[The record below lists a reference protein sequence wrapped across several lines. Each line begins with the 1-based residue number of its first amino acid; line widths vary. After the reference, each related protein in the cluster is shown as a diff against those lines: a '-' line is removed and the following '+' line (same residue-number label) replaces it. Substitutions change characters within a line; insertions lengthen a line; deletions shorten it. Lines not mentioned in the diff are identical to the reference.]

1 MTTEELIHFVHSQM
15 VQPHTMAHA
24 IVTIPDEIFW
34 TITREQATALTE
46 AFGTTVFLRL
56 PESEQKFFEWL
67 RRTEPAVWND
77 LWGMDVP
84 EGESEE
90 PYLVGLGL
98 LPEMLHEARGF
109 PICDLTTQPNFFF
122 SIKNFNAEEIKP
134 MIDAIVQRIENKVDV
149 SAKEI
154 LLMEIRRAPIDAWRF
169 AYFYK
174 VPIDDV
180 KLIVAELV
188 EDGVLRYAADREDM
202 SEFLEWE

>member
-1 MTTEELIHFVHSQM
+1 MTTQELIGYVHSLIE
-15 VQPHTMAHA
+15 QPAGMAHA
-24 IVTIPDEIFW
+24 VVTIPDDIFW
-34 TITREQATALTE
+34 SISREQAEALTE

-56 PESEQKFFEWL
+56 PESEKKFFDWL
-67 RRTEPAVWND
+67 RSTEPAVWQD
-77 LWGMDVP
+77 LWGMDIP
-84 EGESEE
+84 DGESDE
-90 PYLVGLGL
+90 PYLVGMGL

-154 LLMEIRRAPIDAWRF
+154 LLMEIRRAPIDVWRF
-169 AYFYK
+169 AYFYR
-174 VPIDDV
+174 VPVEDV

-188 EDGVLRYAADREDM
+188 EDGILRYAANREDM
-202 SEFLEWE
+202 SEFLQWE